1 MAKFWLV
8 IAGLRFAIAGI
19 RSVIAGIQS
28 VIAGLTRNPVY
39 AWHWIPDRVRDDNS
53 RVRNDNSQLQD
64 DKPQLRDDIVFFVT
78 AMSLRG
84 PDTTHRHLGQRKAL
98 VVAGARHQYE
108 LQTGT
113 RRGGAGTGQR
123 KQD

>member
-39 AWHWIPDRVRDDNS
+39 EWHWIPDRVRDDNS
-53 RVRNDNSQLQD
+53 
-64 DKPQLRDDIVFFVT
+64 QLRDDIVFFVT

-113 RRGGAGTGQR
+113 RRGGAGTGER